1 MFRSREQNMSSHNQN
16 FEVQDSQTKKKE
28 VQEYDGEPSSCVWE
42 GVEKNR
48 NSTADKTPKE
58 V

>member
-16 FEVQDSQTKKKE
+16 FEVQDSQKKKE

-48 NSTADKTPKE
+48 NSTADKTPNE

>member
-1 MFRSREQNMSSHNQN
+1 MSSHNQN
-16 FEVQDSQTKKKE
+16 FEVQDSQKKKE

-48 NSTADKTPKE
+48 NSTADKTPNE